1 MHSPNEYERNIL
13 DYNRSQAPQN
23 GAAFHEQEDLQAF
36 LETPPELY
44 TPGVLV
50 VERLCQL
57 EVVAT
62 ISGAFGVGKNGAKS
76 KAVELAE
83 LPHPPRNVR
92 PIHPV
97 LNGTT
102 RLPEYRDGHVE
113 EDGIDY
119 NFAFTYAKNRELA
132 QKLREGKLVQYAQPR
147 GDHVYFTDI
156 DDFPERDIALM
167 DTVPQTLFDLN
178 RILDHAG
185 KRAVGI
191 YRTEDTFESWMARV
205 QGRGD
210 ILNQYGQPIDM
221 ENYRKRMKE
230 AAKSISEALQL
241 RKELDICFFATESKV
256 EAGKAVIDILTG
268 NHSKEMQ
275 RKAEAGAAAMLRGL
289 ASAGFRA
296 A

>member
-1 MHSPNEYERNIL
+1 MHTPNDFERSIL
-13 DYNRSQAPQN
+13 GYNQSLAPQN
-23 GAAFHEQEDLQAF
+23 GAAFHEEEDLRAF

-44 TPGVLV
+44 VPGMLV
-50 VERLCQL
+50 VEKLCKL

-62 ISGAFGVGKNGAKS
+62 ISGAVGVGKNGAKS

-83 LPHPPRNVR
+83 LPHPPRNVS

-119 NFAFTYAKNRELA
+119 NFAFTYTKNRKLA
-132 QKLREGKLVQYAQPR
+132 RKLREGTLVQYAQPR

-156 DDFPERDIALM
+156 DDFPSQDIALM

-178 RILDHAG
+178 RILEQGG

-191 YRTEDTFESWMARV
+191 YRTEDTYESWMARV

-210 ILNQYGQPIDM
+210 ILNKYGEPIDV

-230 AAKSISEALQL
+230 AAKSLSEAMQL
-241 RKELDICFFATESKV
+241 RKELGICFFATESKV

-268 NHSKEMQ
+268 HHSQEMQ
-275 RKAEAGAAAMLRGL
+275 SKAEAGAAAMLKGL
-289 ASAGFRA
+289 AAAGFRA

>member
-1 MHSPNEYERNIL
+1 MHTPNDFERSIL
-13 DYNRSQAPQN
+13 GYNQSLAPQN
-23 GAAFHEQEDLQAF
+23 GAAFHEEEDLRAF

-44 TPGVLV
+44 VPGVLV
-50 VERLCQL
+50 VEKLCQL

-62 ISGAFGVGKNGAKS
+62 ISGAVGVGKNGAKS

-83 LPHPPRNVR
+83 LPHPPRNVS

-119 NFAFTYAKNRELA
+119 NFAFTYTKNRKLA
-132 QKLREGKLVQYAQPR
+132 RKLREGTLVQYAQPR

-156 DDFPERDIALM
+156 DDFPSQDIALM

-178 RILDHAG
+178 RILEQGG

-191 YRTEDTFESWMARV
+191 YRTEDTYESWMARV

-210 ILNQYGQPIDM
+210 ILNKYGEPIDV

-230 AAKSISEALQL
+230 AAKSLSEAMQL
-241 RKELDICFFATESKV
+241 RKELGICFFATESKV

-268 NHSKEMQ
+268 HHSQEMQ
-275 RKAEAGAAAMLRGL
+275 SKAEAGAAAMLKGL
-289 ASAGFRA
+289 AAAGFRA